1 MGGAKAASTT
11 NEQRG
16 PVLDVL
22 RDLLERGQLDAVLEL
37 VAKLVARN
45 SELERKLADLRSSRR
60 TNEGVS
66 SAQLALLLEALSPSG
81 DATRDEADTKLRDVA
96 AKAAPER
103 KDEGTHPRLGSR
115 RSASRCRP
123 TCAESPTRS
132 SCRRKI
138 VRARGA
144 AVSVGASGTT

>member
-1 MGGAKAASTT
+1 VKAARNHTPVVGTFPLASRCGGAIVAVVDMGGAKAASTT

-45 SELERKLADLRSSRR
+45 SELERKLGELRSSRR

-66 SAQLALLLEALSPSG
+66 SAQLALLLEAL
-81 DATRDEADTKLRDVA
+81 
-96 AKAAPER
+96 
-103 KDEGTHPRLGSR
+103 
-115 RSASRCRP
+115 
-123 TCAESPTRS
+123 
-132 SCRRKI
+132 
-138 VRARGA
+138 
-144 AVSVGASGTT
+144 